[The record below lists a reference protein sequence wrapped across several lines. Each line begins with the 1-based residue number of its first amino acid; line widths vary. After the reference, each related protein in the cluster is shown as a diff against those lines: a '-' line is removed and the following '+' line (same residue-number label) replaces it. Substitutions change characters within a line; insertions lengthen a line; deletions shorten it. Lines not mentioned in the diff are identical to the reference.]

1 MTNIIE
7 EILDFDKNFLDNYLF
22 IVKNKNVSSLLK
34 FYCYWLF

>member
-7 EILDFDKNFLDNYLF
+7 EILDFDKNFLDNYLV

-34 FYCYWLF
+34 FYCY